1 MGHPVVALA
10 VIKHLANA
18 SASRSMNLACSSHP
32 ACSRLESEASYAGPR
47 SRVTAKYLTTYVPEG
62 DPRGRRKA

>member
-1 MGHPVVALA
+1 
-10 VIKHLANA
+10 
-18 SASRSMNLACSSHP
+18 MNLACSSHP